1 MLIFLNLNLRSNSIS
16 GCKYYSLY
24 IGDIILVFALISFLF
39 VYIICTDYINIL
51 GFSLLTIIEFTN
63 YL

>member
-24 IGDIILVFALISFLF
+24 IGDIILVFALISFLYTLF
-39 VYIICTDYINIL
+39 VQII
-51 GFSLLTIIEFTN
+51 
-63 YL
+63 